1 MTAPLFF
8 LLLALQEP
16 AAGLAAHAGSTDGA
30 AEVELA
36 RSGKFLVHGLALDA
50 ADLERSR
57 TGIRAAGLY
66 PLASVEAWTGSTLPY
81 ADNLLNLFVANLDL
95 LGGRSPSEAEILR
108 VLRPGGA
115 ARLRKGGEW
124 VRLLKARP
132 EDIDDWTHFDH
143 GSDGNGLSRDR
154 RVAPPH
160 FVQWTSGVQEIKLG
174 GNPAGFVNLSGI
186 RVADG
191 RAVFDYQSG
200 KQAFLA
206 ARDAWNGVPLWTI
219 PRPIAGAH
227 RRWQL
232 VAVGGRIY
240 TFLDRRLV
248 ALDAASGEPLL
259 HFEKAAAPVLPDEGT
274 QLRVGARTLLLNLE
288 DGLHALDPRSGDLL
302 WSYREADRVLAFPA
316 LAEEAGFA
324 FAAVVA
330 PAQRLRSRWPSALA
344 DAVVCLDLR
353 NGRVVW
359 RNTDVA
365 GKPIGQLIHGDG
377 LLGLFA
383 GSAIGGRQK
392 EGGWVG
398 AIGVADGRLQ
408 GQGTFVSAYND
419 SMYNALLRDGA
430 LWYAGHTSLY
440 RFEPG
445 PGRITRMANLSYNQ
459 RCNRF
464 TATPELWL
472 LGYIT
477 YLDKSLNG
485 TLQTPARAGCALGST
500 PANGMVYLTPSACNC
515 FTQLRGYQALSP
527 EPLRPPLEG
536 REGAS
541 PPDASRQA
549 ASPAGPIPDDWT
561 RGLARRETEEVEV
574 DGLQLVSVIHEHR
587 VEARRGTSVV
597 WSSTAGGRVSG
608 PPLVRDGKAFFGSH
622 DGWVYAVSVADG
634 ARLWRSRVAPYER
647 KTVAYG
653 QLESSW
659 PVYGVAWHDGRV
671 VASAGTHPEL
681 GGGVFVRAFD
691 PATGATAWRRTL
703 SKPTATIT
711 TLDGKS
717 SGKIVPQSFLNEAPV
732 SEAGR
737 VRVGA
742 FSFDPGESDQEIRE
756 RLATPPL
763 KKR

>member
-1 MTAPLFF
+1 
-8 LLLALQEP
+8 
-16 AAGLAAHAGSTDGA
+16 
-30 AEVELA
+30 
-36 RSGKFLVHGLALDA
+36 
-50 ADLERSR
+50 
-57 TGIRAAGLY
+57 
-66 PLASVEAWTGSTLPY
+66 
-81 ADNLLNLFVANLDL
+81 
-95 LGGRSPSEAEILR
+95 
-108 VLRPGGA
+108 
-115 ARLRKGGEW
+115 
-124 VRLLKARP
+124 
-132 EDIDDWTHFDH
+132 
-143 GSDGNGLSRDR
+143 
-154 RVAPPH
+154 
-160 FVQWTSGVQEIKLG
+160 
-174 GNPAGFVNLSGI
+174 
-186 RVADG
+186 VADG

-200 KQAFLA
+200 KQAFLT

-219 PRPIAGAH
+219 PRPTSGAH

-232 VAVGGRIY
+232 VATGGRIY
-240 TFLDRRLV
+240 TFFDGRLV
-248 ALDAASGEPLL
+248 ALDAATGEIALR
-259 HFEKAAAPVLPDEGT
+259 FEKAAGSVFPEEGT
-274 QLRVGARTLLLNLE
+274 QLRVGSKALLVNLQ
-288 DGLHALDPRSGDLL
+288 DGLHALDPRTGELL
-302 WSYREADRVLAFPA
+302 WSYREADRALAFPA
-316 LAEEAGFA
+316 LAEDVGLA
-324 FAAVVA
+324 FAAVVD

-353 NGRVVW
+353 SGRVVW
-359 RNTDVA
+359 RTTEVA

-392 EGGWVG
+392 EGGWVS
-398 AIGVADGRLQ
+398 AIRVADGKLQ
-408 GQGTFVSAYND
+408 GQGTFASAYND
-419 SMYNALLRDGA
+419 SMYNALLRDVA

-445 PGRITRMANLSYNQ
+445 PGRVTRMTNLSYNQ

-464 TATPELWL
+464 TATPGLWL

-477 YLDKSLNG
+477 YLDKEFNG
-485 TLQTPARAGCALGST
+485 TLQTPARAGCALGTT

-527 EPLRPPLEG
+527 EPLRAAVEG
-536 REGAS
+536 KEGAA
-541 PPDASRQA
+541 PPDATRA
-549 ASPAGPIPDDWT
+549 TASPAGPIPDDWS
-561 RGLARRETEEVEV
+561 RGLARKETEPVEV

-608 PPLVRDGKAFFGSH
+608 APLVREGRIYYGSH
-622 DGWVYAVSVADG
+622 DGWVYALSAADG

-659 PVYGVAWHDGRV
+659 PVFGVAWHEGKV

-691 PATGATAWRRTL
+691 PATGDTAWRRTL
-703 SKPTATIT
+703 SKPHAAIT
-711 TLDGKS
+711 TVDGKS
-717 SGKIVPQSFLNEAPV
+717 TGKIVPNSFLNEAPV

-737 VRVGA
+737 VRIGA
-742 FSFDPGESDQEIRE
+742 FSFDPAESDQDIRE
-756 RLATPPL
+756 RLATPPV